1 MTTSVSEFIW
11 RRRDL
16 EGLGSLD
23 LLTDS
28 RPPLFLLKMTAA
40 HYLATGRRSISR
52 SMESTDFF
60 AIIMA
65 YESLHPGDKR
75 SRDY

>member
-16 EGLGSLD
+16 EGLGSFD

-28 RPPLFLLKMTAA
+28 RPPLFLLKMTAAA

-52 SMESTDFF
+52 SMESTDF
-60 AIIMA
+60 
-65 YESLHPGDKR
+65 SQL
-75 SRDY
+75 